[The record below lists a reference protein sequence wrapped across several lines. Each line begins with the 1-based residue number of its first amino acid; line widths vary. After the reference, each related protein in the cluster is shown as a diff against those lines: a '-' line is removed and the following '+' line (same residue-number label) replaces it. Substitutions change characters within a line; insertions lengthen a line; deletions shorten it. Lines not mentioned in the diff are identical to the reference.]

1 MTKAR
6 VIHRAPCATAVSSGR
21 AATPL
26 LVTVLLVTVLLV
38 TVLLV
43 TVLLVTGLVLAGAAQ
58 DLGRGGQPQPRG
70 LDRHPLQGPDRAQLV
85 AAHQH
90 RAEPVLAAVDHVG
103 DPQRLFQ
110 CLTDLLG
117 VTG

>member
-21 AATPL
+21 AATSL
-26 LVTVLLVTVLLV
+26 LVPVLMVTVLLA
-38 TVLLV
+38 
-43 TVLLVTGLVLAGAAQ
+43 TGLVLAGAAQ
-58 DLGRGGQPQPRG
+58 DLGRGGQPQPPG

-90 RAEPVLAAVDHVG
+90 RAEPVLAAGDDVG
-103 DPQRLFQ
+103 DPQRL
-110 CLTDLLG
+110 L
-117 VTG
+117 